1 MTLSQKASHST
12 SHRTKDTENFPVGS
26 LLVAPHLRPIVHAYY
41 TFARAADDIS
51 DSAELTPEEKVR
63 QLDEMDAQLIGA
75 SGDAAAGDG
84 PAAHV
89 REVLASTSVPIEHCR
104 DLLVAFKRDSLQ
116 PRTKDWTQLMD
127 YCRYS
132 ANPVGRFL
140 LDLHGESK
148 DAWAASDALCSA
160 LQVLNHLQD
169 CRDDFLQLDRVYLPQ
184 DWLERA
190 GTSAEDLRQSRS
202 TPALMRVIRET
213 LEATRPLIRE
223 AAALPGLVKDAGL
236 RRESAVIVVIA
247 ERLADLLAVK
257 DPVAERVQLSKL
269 AFASAAITG
278 LGRSFFVGGR

>member
-1 MTLSQKASHST
+1 MT
-12 SHRTKDTENFPVGS
+12 RTKDTENFPVGS

-51 DSAELTPEEKVR
+51 DSPDLSPEEKVR
-63 QLDEMDAQLIGA
+63 QLDEMDAQLTG
-75 SGDAAAGDG
+75 GPGTG
-84 PAAHV
+84 PAAHA
-89 REVLASTSVPIEHCR
+89 RDVLASTSVPIEHCR
-104 DLLVAFKRDSLQ
+104 DLLVAFKRDSLH
-116 PRTKDWTQLMD
+116 PRTKDWAQLMD

-184 DWLERA
+184 DWLERDGA
-190 GTSAEDLRQSRS
+190 SAEDLRQTRS
-202 TPALMRVIRET
+202 TPALLRVIRAT
-213 LEATRPLIRE
+213 LEATRPLIVE
-223 AAALPGLVKDAGL
+223 ARALPGLVKDGGL

-247 ERLADLLAVK
+247 ERLADLLAMK

-269 AFASAAITG
+269 AYASAAITG